1 MKTEAGRGWSGAA
14 ASQGTPKIV
23 SCHQRP
29 GKRHINRTDSS
40 LVPPQR
46 TSPTDTD
53 TGLLGLQNNENIFVL
68 CQPVFG
74 NCSCPRKLISGL
86 S

>member
-68 CQPVFG
+68 ILQKEMVYLLT
-74 NCSCPRKLISGL
+74 R
-86 S
+86 